1 MIMNRGHGSKQS
13 PRIHRSHHG
22 LEMFSAYGW
31 NAAGSGHYP
40 AVEAALGTAALLQF
54 VLEDCSRWY
63 GMKKYNVWKELRYK
77 HSQVYDGIALAISLV
92 TCPEVHIARGS
103 KMTLPLCL
111 QLSLRQM
118 LRVSQRCCSHPTAT
132 TPSLLTS
139 KVKIRLQGYTPAPLL
154 PSHDRRI
161 LAKSSPSF

>member
-1 MIMNRGHGSKQS
+1 MNMNRGHGSKRS

-22 LEMFSAYGW
+22 LEMLSAYGW

-54 VLEDCSRWY
+54 VLEDCSRRY
-63 GMKKYNVWKELRYK
+63 GVMKYNVRKVLRYK
-77 HSQVYDGIALAISLV
+77 HAQVYVRMDLAISPV
-92 TCPEVHIARGS
+92 TCPELHIARGS

-111 QLSLRQM
+111 QLSSRQM
-118 LRVSQRCCSHPTAT
+118 LRVSQRCCSHPAAT

-139 KVKIRLQGYTPAPLL
+139 KVKIRLQGSTSAPLL
-154 PSHDRRI
+154 PSHDRRS
-161 LAKSSPSF
+161 LAKYSPSF